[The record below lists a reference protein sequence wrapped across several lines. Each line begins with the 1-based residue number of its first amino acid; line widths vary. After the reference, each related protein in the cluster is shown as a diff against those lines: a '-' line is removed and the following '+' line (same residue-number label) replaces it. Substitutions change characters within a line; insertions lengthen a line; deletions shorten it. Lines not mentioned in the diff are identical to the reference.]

1 MSTLCPCGAPITD
14 DAYLCT
20 PESRALRTTLTMS
33 VPSLLG
39 ELQTTVTRDTV
50 MPASAIGGGTCDHA
64 GDCGCGVSLP
74 WDDHA
79 SRVAAGLNNALTTW
93 ARVLWEE
100 VPGLAEPITTA
111 GWLAFNLEHLRHR
124 PWAHEAFTDLTRR
137 TEDGWRAVDRP
148 EDRLYAG
155 PCGATTQ
162 GELGPQRCARR
173 LWAGLEQSAIRC
185 PACGTTHIVADRQ
198 ALMLSAAS
206 GMDLT
211 APEIA
216 SALTLMLRRRVSAS
230 SIRSWAHRGQLE
242 ARARD
247 VADRALYR
255 VGDVLELVRR
265 GEQPTTEPTEARTA

>member
-1 MSTLCPCGAPITD
+1 MSTLCSCGAPITD
-14 DAYLCT
+14 DAFLCT
-20 PESRALRTTLTMS
+20 AESRALHTTLTTS
-33 VPSLLG
+33 VPSLLE
-39 ELQTTVTRDTV
+39 ELQTAVTRGTA
-50 MPASAIGGGTCDHA
+50 MPASAIGGQACDHA

-79 SRVAAGLNNALTTW
+79 SRVADALQNALTTW
-93 ARVLWEE
+93 ALALDEE
-100 VPGLAEPITTA
+100 VRGLFGTLTA
-111 GWLAFNLEHLRHR
+111 SGFLAHNLEHLRHR
-124 PWAHEAFTDLTRR
+124 PWAHDAYADITRR
-137 TEDGWRAVDRP
+137 TEDGWSAVDRP

-155 PCGATTQ
+155 PCGATRN
-162 GELGPQRCARR
+162 GENGPERCARR
-173 LWAGLEQSAIRC
+173 LWAGLEQSALRC

-230 SIRSWAHRGQLE
+230 TIRSWAHRGQL
-242 ARARD
+242 AAQGRD

-265 GEQPTTEPTEARTA
+265 GEPIEPEKASAAS